1 MTAMLIDDEPNAT
14 EALTNMLRMT
24 CPDVEV
30 IATANDAQH
39 GLEQLRTITPDLL
52 FLDIQMPHMT
62 GFELLEKLGKF
73 NFSVIFSTAYD
84 QYALQAFKVSAVDY
98 LLKPIDLDELEAAV
112 AKVRERMHASTQ
124 PDLSALE
131 RLFQQVQKAEPQ
143 RIALPIG
150 EGLQFIQVAD
160 IVRLESDS
168 NYTTFYMVNREKLL
182 ISRTMGHFEAILPKQ
197 NFFRVHHSHLINLDQ
212 ISRYL
217 KTDGGYVEMTD
228 GSKVE
233 ISRRKKDDFLRE
245 ISKFDA

>member
-30 IATANDAQH
+30 IATANDAQN
-39 GLEQLRTITPDLL
+39 GLEKLRTTTPDLL

-73 NFSVIFSTAYD
+73 KFSVIFSTAYD
-84 QYALQAFKVSAVDY
+84 QYALQAFKVAAVDY

-112 AKVRERMHASTQ
+112 AKVRQRMQSAQ
-124 PDLSALE
+124 PDFSAFE
-131 RLFQQVQKAEPQ
+131 RLFQQVQKPESQ

-150 EGLQFIQVAD
+150 EGLQFILVAD

-168 NYTTFYMVNREKLL
+168 NYTTFYMVNGEKIL
-182 ISRTMGHFEAILPKQ
+182 ISRTMGHFEALLTKQ
-197 NFFRVHHSHLINLDQ
+197 NFFRVHHSHLINMAQ
-212 ISRYL
+212 ISRYI

>member
-112 AKVRERMHASTQ
+112 AKVRERMHASTH

-197 NFFRVHHSHLINLDQ
+197 NFFRVHHSHLINMDQ

-217 KTDGGYVEMTD
+217 KTDGGYVEMKD

>member
-30 IATANDAQH
+30 IAMANDAQH

-84 QYALQAFKVSAVDY
+84 QYTLQAFKVSAVDY

-112 AKVRERMHASTQ
+112 AKVRERMHTTTQ

-217 KTDGGYVEMTD
+217 KTDGGYVEMAD